1 MRDVICLGGGLNY
14 TAAVVLAK
22 AGLKVTLIE
31 KDLNF
36 LGGNCLHAGCI
47 PSKNLLHRAKTVLE
61 SGEDVFTRKA
71 NVDLEKL
78 LKKTFDRIEKNK
90 NAILMQLKA
99 AGVEVIEAT
108 GYVTDNGIEVNE
120 EILSAKYIIIGTG
133 SHPRIP
139 DGIEVDNKKII
150 TSKDV
155 FSLTNLPKHIAIY
168 GSGPIG
174 LEFAGYFAALGSKVD
189 LIFRHEHI
197 SNKIAPE
204 IVEKMEEQLKLIG
217 VNLIPN
223 TSITKA
229 TANKKVGIETNN
241 GKISADMLLVAT
253 GRIPN
258 TWMIKTD
265 KIKISKGID
274 TDDYFETSMQNV
286 FAIGDVNAKLMLAH
300 AARAQALN
308 VANNILGNKEKLN
321 LDNIPKFIYTMPQ
334 SYAAAGKMEG
344 KKTIFPLSHLGI
356 SGAVM
361 NSDNGMVIL
370 YTDEENFING
380 AEIFAP
386 NAEEIIGI
394 ISAALVGEMDKDT
407 LQKAVFPHPT
417 FSEAIDRVLRRVK

>member
-14 TAAVVLAK
+14 AAAVVLAK
-22 AGLKVTLIE
+22 AGKKVTLIE

-36 LGGNCLHAGCI
+36 LGGNCLHLGCI

-61 SGEDVFTRKA
+61 SSEDVFTQKA
-71 NVDLEKL
+71 KINVDKL
-78 LKKTFDRIEKNK
+78 LNKTFEKIKK
-90 NAILMQLKA
+90 NTNGVLMQLKA
-99 AGVEVIEAT
+99 AGVEIIEGT
-108 GYVTDNGIEVNE
+108 GYVTDDGVEVNGE
-120 EILSAKYIIIGTG
+120 TLQAKYIIIGTG

-139 DGIEVDNKKII
+139 EGIEVDNKKII

-174 LEFAGYFAALGSKVD
+174 LEFAGYFTALGSKVD
-189 LIFRHEHI
+189 LIYRHEHI
-197 SNKIAPE
+197 SKKIASE
-204 IVEKMEEQLKLIG
+204 IVEKMEEQLKSIG
-217 VNLIPN
+217 VNLVAN

-229 TANKKVGIETNN
+229 TVNKKVEMETNN
-241 GKISADMLLVAT
+241 GKLTADMLLVAT

-258 TWMIKTD
+258 TWAIKTN

-274 TDDYFETSMQNV
+274 TNDYFETSMQNV

-308 VANNILGNKEKLN
+308 VANQILGKKEKLN
-321 LDNIPKFIYTMPQ
+321 LDNIPKFIYTMPL

-344 KKTIFPLSHLGI
+344 KKTIFTLNRLGI
-356 SGAVM
+356 SGAVL

-394 ISAALVGEMDKDT
+394 ISAALAGEMDKDI

>member
-14 TAAVVLAK
+14 AAAVVLAK
-22 AGLKVTLIE
+22 AEKKVTLIE

-36 LGGNCLHAGCI
+36 LGGNCLHLGCI
-47 PSKNLLHRAKTVLE
+47 PSKNMLHRAKTVLE
-61 SGEDVFTRKA
+61 SGEDVFKEKA
-71 NVDLEKL
+71 KLDIKKL
-78 LKKTFDRIEKNK
+78 LDKTFERIKKNTDGV
-90 NAILMQLKA
+90 LMQLKA
-99 AGVEVIEAT
+99 AGVEVIEGT
-108 GYVTDNGIEVNE
+108 GYIMDNGIEVNNKK
-120 EILSAKYIIIGTG
+120 LSAKYIIIGTG

-139 DGIEVDNKKII
+139 EGIKVDNKKII

-155 FSLTNLPKHIAIY
+155 FSLTSLPKHIAIY

-174 LEFAGYFAALGSKVD
+174 LEFAGYFAALGVKVD

-197 SNKIAPE
+197 SKKIAPE
-204 IVEKMEEQLKLIG
+204 IVEKMEGQLKLIG

-229 TANKKVGIETNN
+229 AFSKKVEIETNN
-241 GKISADMLLVAT
+241 GKKEADMLLVAT

-258 TWMIKTD
+258 TWAVKTD
-265 KIKISKGID
+265 KIKISKGVD
-274 TDDYFETSMQNV
+274 TDEYFETSIKNV

-321 LDNIPKFIYTMPQ
+321 LDNIPKFIYTMPL

-344 KKTIFPLSHLGI
+344 KKTVFPLNRLGI

-361 NSDNGMVIL
+361 NSENGIVIL

-394 ISAALVGEMDKDT
+394 ISTALAVETDKDT
-407 LQKAVFPHPT
+407 LLHAVFPHPT
-417 FSEAIDRVLRRVK
+417 FSEAINRVLRRVK

>member
-14 TAAVVLAK
+14 AAAVVLAK
-22 AGLKVTLIE
+22 AGKKVTLIE

-36 LGGNCLHAGCI
+36 LGGNCLHLGCI

-61 SGEDVFTRKA
+61 SSEDVFTKSA
-71 NVDLEKL
+71 EVNVEKL
-78 LKKTFDRIEKNK
+78 LNKTFERIKKNTK
-90 NAILMQLKA
+90 AILTQLKA
-99 AGVEVIEAT
+99 AGVEVIEGK
-108 GYVTDNGIEVNE
+108 GYVTDDGVEVNGE
-120 EILSAKYIIIGTG
+120 TLKAKYIIIGTG

-155 FSLTNLPKHIAIY
+155 FSLTKPPKHIAIY

-174 LEFAGYFAALGSKVD
+174 LEFAGYFAALNVKVD

-197 SNKIAPE
+197 FKKIAPE
-204 IVEKMEEQLKLIG
+204 IIEKMEEQLKLIG

-229 TANKKVGIETNN
+229 TANKKVEMETNN
-241 GKISADMLLVAT
+241 GKLTADMLLVAT

-274 TDDYFETSMQNV
+274 TDDYFETSMKNV

-300 AARAQALN
+300 AARAEALN
-308 VANNILGNKEKLN
+308 VANQILGKKEKLN
-321 LDNIPKFIYTMPQ
+321 LSNIPKFIYTMPL
-334 SYAAAGKMEG
+334 SYAAAGRMEG
-344 KKTIFPLSHLGI
+344 KKTVFPLSHLGI

-394 ISAALVGEMDKDT
+394 ISAALAGEMDKNT
-407 LQKAVFPHPT
+407 MLKAVFPHPS
-417 FSEAIDRVLRRVK
+417 FSESIDRVLRRV

>member
-14 TAAVVLAK
+14 AAAVVLAK
-22 AGLKVTLIE
+22 AGKKVTLIE

-36 LGGNCLHAGCI
+36 LGGNCLHLGCI
-47 PSKNLLHRAKTVLE
+47 PSKNLLHRAKTILE
-61 SGEDVFTRKA
+61 SSEDVFTEKSKI
-71 NVDLEKL
+71 DLEKL
-78 LKKTFDRIEKNK
+78 LKKTFERIEKNTK
-90 NAILMQLKA
+90 AILTQLKA
-99 AGVEVIEAT
+99 AGVEVIEGK
-108 GYVTDNGIEVNE
+108 GYVVDDGVEVNG
-120 EILSAKYIIIGTG
+120 EILKAKYIIIGTG

-174 LEFAGYFAALGSKVD
+174 LEFSGYFAALGVKVD

-197 SNKIAPE
+197 SKKIALE
-204 IVEKMEEQLKLIG
+204 IVEKIEEQLKLIG
-217 VNLIPN
+217 VNLIAN

-229 TANKKVGIETNN
+229 TANKKVEMETNN
-241 GKISADMLLVAT
+241 KKLTADMLLVAT
-253 GRIPN
+253 GRVPN
-258 TWMIKTD
+258 TEVVKTE
-265 KIKISKGID
+265 KIKVSKGID
-274 TDDYFETSMQNV
+274 TDDFFETSMKNV

-308 VANNILGNKEKLN
+308 VANQILGKKEKLN
-321 LDNIPKFIYTMPQ
+321 LSNIPKFIYTMPL
-334 SYAAAGKMEG
+334 SYAAVGKMEG
-344 KKTIFPLSHLGI
+344 KKIIFPLSHLGI
-356 SGAVM
+356 SSAVM
-361 NSDNGMVIL
+361 NSENGMVIL

-394 ISAALVGEMDKDT
+394 ISAALAGEMDKNT
-407 LQKAVFPHPT
+407 MLKAVFPHPT
-417 FSEAIDRVLRRVK
+417 FSESLDRVVRRVK